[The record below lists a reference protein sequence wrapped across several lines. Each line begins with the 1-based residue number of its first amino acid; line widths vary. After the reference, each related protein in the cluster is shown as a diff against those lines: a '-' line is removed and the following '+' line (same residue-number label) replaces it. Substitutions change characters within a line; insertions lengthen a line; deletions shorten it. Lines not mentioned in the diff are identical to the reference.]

1 MYNLAR
7 SFTMGVQ
14 SKDVDEVLDQNLDLA
29 PLYTLDMSS
38 CAFKKTLV
46 HICD

>member
-1 MYNLAR
+1 
-7 SFTMGVQ
+7 MGVQ

-29 PLYTLDMSS
+29 PLNTLDISS
-38 CAFKKTLV
+38 WVLKKTFV